1 MKVNQSTQ
9 KHSKDYYLKQII
21 KEEKE
26 QQCAWRKPSLIH
38 DPSTSL
44 PCLASN
50 KNKLWNA
57 VEKMVERCWNF
68 PKNFWNERAKNS
80 IGFYRNVS
88 LRDFSFWES
97 FSIHYDAE
105 IHIMLKNIIFF
116 LIMRFVLIWLFDII
130 SFYIISFCYVYWSV
144 RFELP
149 QPTPLCQYLL
159 PNFTKQIIF
168 CKIPNF
174 LLTKPL
180 GCASGSTLSI
190 YKPLNLYI

>member
-1 MKVNQSTQ
+1 MLGESPALYTP
-9 KHSKDYYLKQII
+9 H
-21 KEEKE
+21 
-26 QQCAWRKPSLIH
+26 QQELLR
-38 DPSTSL
+38 
-44 PCLASN
+44 LASN

-57 VEKMVERCWNF
+57 VEKMVERCWNL

-174 LLTKPL
+174 LLTNTINYDR
-180 GCASGSTLSI
+180 C
-190 YKPLNLYI
+190 